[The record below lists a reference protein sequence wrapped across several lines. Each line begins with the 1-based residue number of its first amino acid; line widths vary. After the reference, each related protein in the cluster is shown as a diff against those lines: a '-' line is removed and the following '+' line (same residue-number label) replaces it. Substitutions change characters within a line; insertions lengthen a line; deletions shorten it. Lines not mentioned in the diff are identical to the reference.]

1 MGSGCI
7 VRKPILITRNLLA
20 ASAADRWEKQYP
32 RTLDNIKYSSDKVH
46 ILGQL
51 YDLGK
56 QPTPEQVDE
65 IIGNSTWT
73 KESCDQCGDEIG
85 PWVQLGEEL
94 DYDSQTAVIC
104 VHCLMIAV
112 DLCREA

>member
-1 MGSGCI
+1 MSEQEKFNAI
-7 VRKPILITRNLLA
+7 
-20 ASAADRWEKQYP
+20 ADAFRVSNQA
-32 RTLDNIKYSSDKVH
+32 TA
-46 ILGQL
+46 
-51 YDLGK
+51 
-56 QPTPEQVDE
+56 EQVDE

-112 DLCREA
+112 DLCREAKSEQ